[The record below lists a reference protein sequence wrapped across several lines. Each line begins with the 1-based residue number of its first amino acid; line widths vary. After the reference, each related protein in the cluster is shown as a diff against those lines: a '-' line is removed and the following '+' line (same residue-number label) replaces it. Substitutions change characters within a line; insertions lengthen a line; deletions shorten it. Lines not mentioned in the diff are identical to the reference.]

1 MSALPQKPM
10 TRAKT
15 LGLIAGGGSFP
26 LQVTRSAKKLGYH
39 VAAAAFVNETISE
52 MGSVADQIAWLNL
65 GQLGKLIQFLHQV
78 KAEKVVFAG
87 PINKPRAFNL
97 RPDFRAIKFLVNL
110 RSRND
115 NALLTAVADELTN
128 EGFDVV
134 SAIDFVPE
142 LISPEGLLT
151 RRRPSA
157 AEKADILFAW
167 PLIKQIGRLDIGQCM
182 VVKERAVIAVEAIEG
197 TDETILRAG
206 RLSGNNLTVVKILK
220 PGQDRRID
228 LPAMGLQTVKVMVR
242 SGVTCLAFEAGSSL
256 LFDKDKSVEL
266 ADQHGITML
275 GVDPDNLG
283 KIQDL

>member
-1 MSALPQKPM
+1 M
-10 TRAKT
+10 TGIKI

-26 LQVTRSAKKLGYH
+26 LQVARSARKLGYH
-39 VAAAAFVNETISE
+39 VAAAAFVNETMSE
-52 MGSVADQIAWLNL
+52 MDSDADQTAWLNL

-97 RPDFRAIKFLVNL
+97 RPDFRAVKFLVNL

-115 NALLTAVADELTN
+115 NALLSAVADELTN

-134 SAIDFVPE
+134 SAIDFVPD

-151 RRRPSA
+151 RRGPSS

-167 PLIKQIGRLDIGQCM
+167 PLIKQVGKLDIGQCM

-197 TDETILRAG
+197 TDETIMRAG
-206 RLSGNNLTVVKILK
+206 RLSGNNLTVVKIFK

-228 LPAMGLQTVKVMVR
+228 LPALGLQTVKVMVR
-242 SGVTCLAFEAGSSL
+242 SRVTCLAFEAGSSL
-256 LFDKDKSVEL
+256 FFDKDKAVEL

-275 GVDPDNLG
+275 GIDPGNLE